1 MVFKKLFPKDKDKKK
16 QDLTTEARL
25 KALTHKLDLKIQ
37 DYESKAQKCKQKAK
51 VFLKTG
57 NKSASKTM
65 LIRYKQ
71 YQQKILQY
79 NAMIMRSERHL
90 DALEQASTIKDVA
103 TTMESSAEELKSVS
117 TTVNAQRALEITEE
131 AEDSIEQINEAG
143 ELFAGDPEIDMGI
156 DIDDE
161 LSQLET
167 EIMLEDAGELPET
180 PESITQTESMSLY
193 NDKEDTKEVRSEEA
207 LKNEIEKLK
216 KELDI

>member
-1 MVFKKLFPKDKDKKK
+1 MVFKKLFPSSKKSDK
-16 QDLTTEARL
+16 LTTEARL
-25 KALTHKLDLKIQ
+25 KTLTHKLDLKIK
-37 DYESKAQKCKQKAK
+37 DYENKAHLCKTKAK
-51 VFLKTG
+51 KFLRAG
-57 NKSASKTM
+57 NRQASKTM

-90 DALEQASTIKDVA
+90 DALEQAGVIKDVA
-103 TTMESSAEELKSVS
+103 STMEASAGELKGVAA
-117 TTVNAQRALEITEE
+117 TVNAERALEITEE

-143 ELFAGDPEIDMGI
+143 ELFAGDPELDMGI

-167 EIMLEDAGELPET
+167 ELMLEDAGQLPDT
-180 PESITQTESMSLY
+180 PEGQVESMSLY
-193 NDKEDTKEVRSEEA
+193 DDSESETNLRSKDQ
-207 LKNEIEKLK
+207 LKDEIEKLK